1 MQIRRLTYFDYHKL
15 KKLVS
20 YLTDDDDRL
29 AKSLAGESFG
39 FVNAMLPLSMKF
51 KPESFILVE
60 DGEIL
65 GLITVSHFSGNPY
78 KINITRL
85 IFKENMYDV
94 GKHLVRYVVNKYGSK
109 GANSFV
115 VTIDECHDELFD
127 LFINGC
133 AFRQCASESL
143 WKIEKPCPVK
153 SKLTWRYAQSSDAKN
168 IAELYNSELIN
179 IYKPSLERHEKEF
192 KEAIFSGFNDYYKI
206 RYVVDGDKSI
216 LAYLSVTTCDNL
228 NYIIDITLNSGYEL
242 DYESLINIALCEI
255 AKKKKAFYP
264 IIKLKKYTKSAEKM
278 EEFLTQKD
286 FSKIQTR
293 QILVKD
299 FYKAI
304 LTENSN
310 WNVFLLGENQIGSEC

>member
-15 KKLVS
+15 KRLVS
-20 YLTDDDDRL
+20 YLSSDDDRL
-29 AKSLAGESFG
+29 GKSLAEESFG
-39 FVNAMLPLSMKF
+39 FLNAMLPLSMKF
-51 KPESFILVE
+51 KPESFILIE
-60 DGEIL
+60 AGEIL
-65 GLITVSHFSGNPY
+65 GLITVTHFSGNPY

-94 GKHLVRYVVNKYGSK
+94 GKHLVHYVVNKYGSK
-109 GANSFV
+109 GATSFV
-115 VTIDECHDELFD
+115 VTIDECHDELFE

-143 WKIEKPCPVK
+143 WKIEKPCPNK
-153 SKLTWRYAQSSDAKN
+153 SNITWRFAQSSDAKN

-192 KEAIFSGFNDYYKI
+192 KDALFSGFNDYYKT
-206 RYVVDGDKSI
+206 RYVVEGEKNL
-216 LAYLSVTTCDNL
+216 LAYISVTTCDNL
-228 NYIIDITLNSGYEL
+228 NYIIDITANNAYEL
-242 DYESLINIALCEI
+242 DYDNLINIPLCEI

-264 IIKLKKYTKSAEKM
+264 IIKQKKYIKSADTM
-278 EEFLTQKD
+278 EEFLISKNY
-286 FSKIQTR
+286 SKIQTR

-304 LTENSN
+304 PAENSS
-310 WNVFLLGENQIGSEC
+310 WNVFQFGETQIGSEC